1 MGEKHT
7 PSSLRK
13 GGEKKKADTTE
24 QFEKA
29 VSRLGKRNYVLCL
42 YVAGMTPNS
51 ARAISNLKKICEEH
65 LAGRYDLN
73 VIDVY
78 RKPTLAKGEQIIA
91 APTLIKKLPLP
102 MRKLIGDM
110 SDTGKVIIG
119 LDIRIGSKRGRK
131 SRR

>member
-1 MGEKHT
+1 MVGKHA
-7 PSSLRK
+7 PSPVRK
-13 GGEKKKADTTE
+13 GSGKKEADTTE

-29 VSRLGKRNYVLCL
+29 VSRLGQGKYVLCL

-51 ARAISNLKKICEEH
+51 ARAISNLKKICEEY
-65 LAGRYDLN
+65 LAGQYDLD

-110 SDTGKVIIG
+110 SDKGKVLIG
-119 LDIRIGSKRGRK
+119 LDIRIR
-131 SRR
+131 

>member
-1 MGEKHT
+1 MVEKDA

-13 GGEKKKADTTE
+13 GRRKKKAETTE

-29 VSRLGKRNYVLCL
+29 VSRLGEGKYVLCL

-51 ARAISNLKKICEEH
+51 ALAISNLKKICEEY
-65 LAGRYDLN
+65 LAGQYVLN

-78 RKPTLAKGEQIIA
+78 RRPTLAKGEQIIA

-110 SDTGKVIIG
+110 SDRKKVLIG
-119 LDIRIGSKRGRK
+119 LDIRKKDGA
-131 SRR
+131 

>member
-1 MGEKHT
+1 MAEKPT

-13 GGEKKKADTTE
+13 GRGKKKAETTE

-29 VSRLGKRNYVLCL
+29 VSRLGKGKYMLCL
-42 YVAGMTPNS
+42 YVAGLTPNS

-65 LAGRYDLN
+65 LAGQYDLN

-78 RKPTLAKGEQIIA
+78 RRPTLAKGEQIVA

-110 SDTGKVIIG
+110 SDKGKVLVG
-119 LDIRIGSKRGRK
+119 LDIRIR
-131 SRR
+131 

>member
-1 MGEKHT
+1 MVEKHT
-7 PSSLRK
+7 SSSLRK
-13 GGEKKKADTTE
+13 GSGKKKGDTTE

-29 VSRLGKRNYVLCL
+29 VSRRGEGKYVLCL

-65 LAGRYDLN
+65 LAGQFDLN

-110 SDTGKVIIG
+110 SDKGKVLIG
-119 LDIRIGSKRGRK
+119 LDIRIR
-131 SRR
+131 

>member
-1 MGEKHT
+1 MGEKRT

-29 VSRLGKRNYVLCL
+29 VSRLGERKYVLCL

-51 ARAISNLKKICEEH
+51 ARAISNLKRICEEH

-110 SDTGKVIIG
+110 SDTGKVIVG
-119 LDIRIGSKRGRK
+119 LDIRVRPERGRR

>member
-1 MGEKHT
+1 MAGNHA

-13 GGEKKKADTTE
+13 GSGKKKADTTQ

-29 VSRLGKRNYVLCL
+29 VSRLGRGKYVLCL

-65 LAGRYDLN
+65 LAGQYDLK

-78 RKPTLAKGEQIIA
+78 RKPNLAKGEQIIA
-91 APTLIKKLPLP
+91 APTLVKKLPLP

-110 SDTGKVIIG
+110 SDKGKVLIG
-119 LDIRIGSKRGRK
+119 LDIRIR
-131 SRR
+131 

>member
-1 MGEKHT
+1 MVEVHT
-7 PSSLRK
+7 PSSIRK
-13 GGEKKKADTTE
+13 GSGKKKADTTE

-29 VSRLGKRNYVLCL
+29 VSRLSEGKYVLRL

-51 ARAISNLKKICEEH
+51 ARAIANLKKICEEH

-110 SDTGKVIIG
+110 SDEGKVLIG
-119 LDIRIGSKRGRK
+119 LDIRIR
-131 SRR
+131 

>member
-1 MGEKHT
+1 MVEKDA

-13 GGEKKKADTTE
+13 GRRKKKAETTE

-29 VSRLGKRNYVLCL
+29 VSRLAEGKYVLCL
-42 YVAGMTPNS
+42 YIAGMTPNS

-65 LAGRYDLN
+65 LAGQYDLN

-78 RKPTLAKGEQIIA
+78 RRPTLAKGEQIIA

-110 SDTGKVIIG
+110 SDKGKVLIG
-119 LDIRIGSKRGRK
+119 LDIRIR
-131 SRR
+131 

>member
-13 GGEKKKADTTE
+13 GDEKKNADTTE

-29 VSRLGKRNYVLCL
+29 VSRLGGRKYVLCL

-51 ARAISNLKKICEEH
+51 ARAISNLKRICEEH

-119 LDIRIGSKRGRK
+119 LDIRIRPERGRR

>member
-1 MGEKHT
+1 MVEKHT
-7 PSSLRK
+7 PSSIRK
-13 GGEKKKADTTE
+13 GSGKKKADATE

-29 VSRLGKRNYVLCL
+29 VSRLGGGKYMLRL
-42 YVAGMTPNS
+42 YVAGMTSNS
-51 ARAISNLKKICEEH
+51 ARAITNLKKICEEY
-65 LAGRYDLN
+65 LAGQYDLD

-110 SDTGKVIIG
+110 SDKGKVLIG
-119 LDIRIGSKRGRK
+119 LDIRIR
-131 SRR
+131 

>member
-1 MGEKHT
+1 MVEKRN
-7 PSSLRK
+7 PSSIRT
-13 GGEKKKADTTE
+13 GSGKKKADTTE

-29 VSRLGKRNYVLCL
+29 VTRLGEGKYVLRL

-51 ARAISNLKKICEEH
+51 ARAIANLKKICEEH
-65 LAGRYDLN
+65 LAGRYDLI

-110 SDTGKVIIG
+110 SDEGKVLIG
-119 LDIRIGSKRGRK
+119 LDIRIR
-131 SRR
+131 

>member
-1 MGEKHT
+1 MVEKHT
-7 PSSLRK
+7 PFFIRK
-13 GGEKKKADTTE
+13 GSGKKKADTTE

-29 VSRLGKRNYVLCL
+29 VSRLAEGKYVLRL

-51 ARAISNLKKICEEH
+51 ARAIANLKKICEEH

-110 SDTGKVIIG
+110 SDEGKVLIG
-119 LDIRIGSKRGRK
+119 LDIRTR
-131 SRR
+131 

>member
-51 ARAISNLKKICEEH
+51 APGHLEPQEDLRGASGRSVRPQRDRRLSEADPCEGGADHRRPDADQE
-65 LAGRYDLN
+65 AS
-73 VIDVY
+73 
-78 RKPTLAKGEQIIA
+78 
-91 APTLIKKLPLP
+91 LP
-102 MRKLIGDM
+102 MRKTHRRHVGHGQGHHRPRYQDQV
-110 SDTGKVIIG
+110 K
-119 LDIRIGSKRGRK
+119 KRA
-131 SRR
+131 

>member
-1 MGEKHT
+1 MVVKRT
-7 PSSLRK
+7 PPSVRK
-13 GGEKKKADTTE
+13 GGGKKKADATE

-29 VSRLGKRNYVLCL
+29 ASRLGEGRYVLRL

-51 ARAISNLKKICEEH
+51 ARAITNLKRICEVH
-65 LAGRYDLN
+65 LAGQYDLD

-110 SDTGKVIIG
+110 SDTGKVLIG
-119 LDIRIGSKRGRK
+119 LDIRIR
-131 SRR
+131 

>member
-1 MGEKHT
+1 MEPKPT

-13 GGEKKKADTTE
+13 GRGKKKAETTE
-24 QFEKA
+24 QFEKG
-29 VSRLGKRNYVLCL
+29 VSRLGGRKYVLRL

-65 LAGRYDLN
+65 LAGQYDLN

-78 RKPTLAKGEQIIA
+78 RRPTLAKGEQIVA
-91 APTLIKKLPLP
+91 APTLVKKLPLP

-110 SDTGKVIIG
+110 SDKGKVLVG
-119 LDIRIGSKRGRK
+119 LDIRIR
-131 SRR
+131 